1 MNIIEPVLK
10 DYDLTLELIEKYN
23 KQTLDDFLDKPY
35 LQYITLVLSIIFWI
49 YNDGISFVLNNLALG
64 FFSIMFILPL
74 TMGGFTIILM
84 ILNTLISSI
93 IKFYHPL
100 TRNIELFTKDLNDYK
115 VKLREYEE
123 EQEKLKKD
131 FWYSLSGH
139 EFEHEVAKLFKQF
152 GFRVEVT
159 KGSDDKGVDINMWD
173 NNKYIVVQCKAHKKK
188 LSPAIS
194 RELYGTMISHNASE
208 AYLVTLEGVS
218 DKSKEFILDKPI
230 KVFDVD
236 NLVLMQE
243 EMINKNGENYN

>member
-1 MNIIEPVLK
+1 MTIFDEYNRTSIKRLQF
-10 DYDLTLELIEKYN
+10 N
-23 KQTLDDFLDKPY
+23 KQTLNDILDKSY
-35 LQYITLVLSIIFWI
+35 LHYVTLLLSIIYWI
-49 YNDGISFVLNNLALG
+49 YNDDISFVFNNLVLG
-64 FFSIMFILPL
+64 IFSIIFILPL
-74 TMGGFTIILM
+74 TMGFFTIILM
-84 ILNTLISSI
+84 ILNTVITSI

-100 TRNIELFTKDLNDYK
+100 TKSVISYKKDLNKYK
-115 VKLREYEE
+115 FRLNKYNE

-139 EFEHEVAKLFKQF
+139 EFEHEVAKLFIQF

-159 KGSDDKGVDINMWD
+159 KGSDDKGVDINIWD
-173 NNKYIVVQCKAHKKK
+173 KNKYIVVQCKAHKKK

-243 EMINKNGENYN
+243 EMINKNGKNYN

>member
-23 KQTLDDFLDKPY
+23 KQTLNDILDKSYFKYAP
-35 LQYITLVLSIIFWI
+35 LWLSIIYWI
-49 YNDGISFVLNNLALG
+49 YNDGISFVFNNVALG
-64 FFSIMFILPL
+64 FFSIIFILPL
-74 TMGGFTIILM
+74 TMGFFSVILV

-100 TRNIELFTKDLNDYK
+100 TKSVISYKKDLNEYNIRLKEYK
-115 VKLREYEE
+115 E
-123 EQEKLKKD
+123 EQEKRKKD
-131 FWYSLSGH
+131 FWYSLSGY

-159 KGSDDKGVDINMWD
+159 KGSDDKGIDINMWD
-173 NNKYIVVQCKAHKKK
+173 NNKYIVVQCKAHKKR

-218 DKSKEFILDKPI
+218 DKSNEFILDKPI
-230 KVFDVD
+230 KIFDVN
-236 NLVLMQE
+236 NLILMQE
-243 EMINKNGENYN
+243 EINKKK

>member
-23 KQTLDDFLDKPY
+23 KQTLNDILDKSYFKYAP
-35 LQYITLVLSIIFWI
+35 LLLSIIYWI
-49 YNDGISFVLNNLALG
+49 YNDGISFVFNNVALG
-64 FFSIMFILPL
+64 FFSIIFILPL
-74 TMGGFTIILM
+74 TMGFFSVILV

-100 TRNIELFTKDLNDYK
+100 TKSVISYKKDLNEYNIRLKEYK
-115 VKLREYEE
+115 E
-123 EQEKLKKD
+123 EQEKRKKD
-131 FWYSLSGH
+131 FWYSLSGY

-159 KGSDDKGVDINMWD
+159 KGSDDKGIDINMWD
-173 NNKYIVVQCKAHKKK
+173 NNKYIVVQCKAHKKR

-218 DKSKEFILDKPI
+218 DKSNEFILDKPI
-230 KVFDVD
+230 KIFDVN
-236 NLVLMQE
+236 NLILMQE
-243 EMINKNGENYN
+243 EINKKK